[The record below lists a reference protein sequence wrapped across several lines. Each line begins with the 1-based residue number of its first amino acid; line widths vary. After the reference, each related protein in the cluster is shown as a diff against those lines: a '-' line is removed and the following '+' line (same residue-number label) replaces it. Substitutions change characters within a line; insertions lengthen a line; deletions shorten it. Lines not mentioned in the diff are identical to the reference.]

1 MYQRWTDNEIQIA
14 RKHCKEGIERL
25 KQVLPNRTEGAIRNK
40 CNQLNLDIPW
50 KFTNTTVIERLFRVV
65 L

>member
-1 MYQRWTDNEIQIA
+1 MRWTNNEIQIA
-14 RKHCKEGIERL
+14 RKHYKQGIEHL
-25 KQVLPNRTEGAIRNK
+25 KKVLPNRSEGAIRTK

-50 KFTNTTVIERLFRVV
+50 KFTNTTVTEKLFRVV